1 MNALI
6 KRYPLATFF
15 VLAYALSW
23 WGWVV
28 GTLAP
33 ASQPYVPYPFFPAGP
48 LLSALIVLA
57 ITAGRAGLR
66 DWGASFLRWRVGWI
80 WYAAALGIPLAVSLS
95 AVALNVL
102 SGAPARS
109 LVQLQVSPWYVP
121 ILVVAGRL
129 INPLEGPMGEE
140 PGWRGFAQPR
150 LQSGRSPLVAALI
163 VGMLAAGWHLP
174 LLPSVP
180 SPIQLL
186 APVAFA
192 VLAAWVYNRTG
203 GSVLLAILLHAADGV
218 IRMAAL
224 GYVGADAVRQVWLY
238 AAMMWVAAIS
248 VVIFDR
254 GAWRL
259 SHRVAPAA
267 G

>member
-6 KRYPLATFF
+6 KRYPLATFY
-15 VLAYALSW
+15 VLAYVLSW

-33 ASQPYVPYPFFPAGP
+33 ASQPYVPYPIFAAGP
-48 LLSALIVLA
+48 LLAALIVLA
-57 ITAGRAGLR
+57 IIGRAGLR
-66 DWGASFLRWRVGWI
+66 AWGASFLRWRVGWV
-80 WYAAALGIPLAVSLS
+80 WYVAALGIPLAIGLS

-102 SGAPARS
+102 SGAPAPS
-109 LVQLQVSPWYVP
+109 LAQLQLGPWYMP
-121 ILVVAGRL
+121 ILVIAGRL
-129 INPLEGPMGEE
+129 INPLDGPLGEE

-174 LLPSVP
+174 LLPFAA

-192 VLAAWVYNRTG
+192 ALAAWVYNRTG

-218 IRMAAL
+218 IQMGML

-238 AAMMWVAAIS
+238 TAMMWVAAIS
-248 VVIFDR
+248 VVIFDG

-259 SHRVAPAA
+259 SQTVAPAA